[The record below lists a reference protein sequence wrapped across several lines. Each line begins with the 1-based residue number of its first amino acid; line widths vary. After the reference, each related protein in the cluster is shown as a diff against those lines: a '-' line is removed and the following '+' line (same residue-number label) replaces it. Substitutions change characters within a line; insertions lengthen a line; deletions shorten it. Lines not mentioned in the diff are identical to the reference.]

1 MYGKWKAQKDIK
13 GVSAA
18 TQLGIKAVLHETQQE
33 VQRAK
38 ITGEK
43 KRKEV
48 QTKKTQDLYT
58 NRNRGVSDRAK
69 RDEEALLEDSKE
81 WSTIEAKLR
90 AKSELYDKMVSGGTY
105 NSSDDER
112 GPLVDFEKKSWELDT
127 SPTNSLLSE
136 DMKMEQAR
144 RTWEKQADEELEA
157 EDARVDRIRLA
168 KELDKETRKGRKRH
182 LELQAN
188 RKQAMAARLKQ
199 IKERELKR
207 KGLLNPEA
215 PIEDK
220 KEDKEEDKEEE
231 RDEPVEDLIP
241 EQEPVKKPKVEGE
254 IAEGQVDQFL
264 EMMKQGFRTKQ
275 QR

>member
-1 MYGKWKAQKDIK
+1 
-13 GVSAA
+13 
-18 TQLGIKAVLHETQQE
+18 
-33 VQRAK
+33 
-38 ITGEK
+38 
-43 KRKEV
+43 
-48 QTKKTQDLYT
+48 
-58 NRNRGVSDRAK
+58 
-69 RDEEALLEDSKE
+69 
-81 WSTIEAKLR
+81 
-90 AKSELYDKMVSGGTY
+90 
-105 NSSDDER
+105 
-112 GPLVDFEKKSWELDT
+112 
-127 SPTNSLLSE
+127 
-136 DMKMEQAR
+136 MKMEQAR

-188 RKQAMAARLKQ
+188 RKQAMAIRLKQ

-231 RDEPVEDLIP
+231 RDEPVEDLVP